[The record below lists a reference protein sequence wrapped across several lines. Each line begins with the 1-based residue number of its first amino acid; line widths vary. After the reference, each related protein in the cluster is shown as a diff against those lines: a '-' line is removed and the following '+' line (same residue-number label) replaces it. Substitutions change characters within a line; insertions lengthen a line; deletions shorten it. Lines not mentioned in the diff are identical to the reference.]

1 MKRFHLIVALVF
13 AALLTTACRDEAE
26 SRQAEFYVFGT
37 LTGVTLWDV
46 DEAESRRA
54 FARLQET
61 FQGMHRHWHA
71 WQPGELTRVN
81 EALAGGEEVATSEDI
96 VELVRRSQELERLTG
111 GRFNPAIGALI
122 GLWGFHTSDY
132 PIIGPPPERPEIE
145 ALLAGRPSTLDI
157 RIDGLRLVSSNAAVQ
172 LDFGAV
178 AKGYA
183 IDIAC
188 AQLRELGI
196 DNAIVNAGGDLRV
209 IGSHGDRPWRIAVRA
224 PGGGI
229 VGSLET
235 GRDEAIFTSGNYER
249 FRQEE
254 TRRYPHILDPRT
266 GWPVEDLAS
275 VTVIA
280 DEGLLADAAA
290 TALIVAGRSGWREVA
305 QSLGLDQVLLIDGSG
320 KVYLTGR
327 MAGRIELLDGIES
340 EIVEFA
346 TE

>member
-1 MKRFHLIVALVF
+1 MKRPQLIIVLVF
-13 AALLTTACRDEAE
+13 AAVLVTACRDEAT
-26 SRQAEFYVFGT
+26 SRHAEFYVFGT
-37 LTGVTLWDV
+37 LTGVTLWNV
-46 DEAESRRA
+46 DEEPAQRA
-54 FARLQET
+54 FARLQQT
-61 FQGMHRHWHA
+61 FQRMHRDWHA
-71 WQPGELTRVN
+71 WEPGELTRIN
-81 EALAGGEEVATSEDI
+81 AAFARGEAIAAGEDI
-96 VELVRRSQELERLTG
+96 VELVRRSQALERSSG

-132 PIIGPPPERPEIE
+132 PIIGPPPERAEIE
-145 ALLAGRPSTLDI
+145 ALLAKRPSTLDI
-157 RIDGLRLVSSNAAVQ
+157 RIDGSRLESSNPAVQ

-209 IGSHGDRPWRIAVRA
+209 IGSHGERPWRIAVRA

-235 GRDEAIFTSGNYER
+235 GRDEAVFTSGNYER

-254 TRRYPHILDPRT
+254 TTRYPHILDPRS

-280 DEGLLADAAA
+280 VEGLLADAAA

-305 QSLGLDQVLLIDGSG
+305 QSLELDQVLMIDGGG
-320 KVYLTGR
+320 KVYLTRR
-327 MAGRIELLDGIES
+327 MAERIELLDGVES
-340 EIVEFA
+340 EIVDLVAE
-346 TE
+346 